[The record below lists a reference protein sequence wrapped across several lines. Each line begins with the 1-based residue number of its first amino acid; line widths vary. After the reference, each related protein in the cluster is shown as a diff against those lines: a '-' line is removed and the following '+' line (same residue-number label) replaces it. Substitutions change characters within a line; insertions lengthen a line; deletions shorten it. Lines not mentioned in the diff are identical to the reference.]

1 MKKYLILLFTVLTS
15 LHVSA
20 QSDGSQ
26 LWLGKQYA
34 NSCQVISQLPDD
46 ATAKIAKQELENNWR
61 GKNVELKIDKSLNLG
76 EGYNIYAR
84 PAQQGDNIQYEAT
97 ITASNPIGLLYGA
110 YELIRLQ
117 NTDAYNTGSGNQ
129 QNFSKAIDETE
140 KPKVGLR
147 ILNHWDN
154 LDGSIERGYAGKS
167 IFKWEEIKLGKNGK
181 GGSISKSLHDRLIT
195 YARANASLGINGS
208 VLNNVNASP
217 KMMTAEYI
225 NKVKVIAN
233 ILRPY
238 GIRVYLSIN
247 FASPMALGYTKTADP
262 LDKKVQ
268 QWWKKKAKEIYATI
282 PDFGGFLVKA
292 NSEGQPGPG
301 DYHRTHADGANM
313 LADAVKPYGGIIMW
327 RSFVY
332 GANHKGEDRVKQA
345 VSEFKGMDGKFRDNV
360 ILQSKNGPLDF
371 QPREPY
377 APIFDNIKQ
386 TPQIAELQITQEYL
400 GQSKHLTYL
409 APMWKEF
416 FGFVNPD
423 RLVGISGVANIG
435 DDANWCGHPFS
446 QANWYA
452 FGRLAWNPS
461 LTAEEIAHEWLV
473 QTYENQDEKF
483 TKPVEMMMMTSRE
496 ACVNYMMPLGL
507 HHIFKFD
514 HHYGPEPDGFIASY
528 PLEWC
533 PVYYHK
539 ADAQGVGFDRSSKGT
554 DAVGQYPEP
563 YRSLYD
569 NIETCPEEYLL
580 WFHHVPWTYKM
591 KSGSTLWQ
599 ELCMKYNMGVA
610 MVEVYRDFWHTSAKQ
625 YMKGHEQEWQHTDS
639 LLNVQ
644 LENAKEW
651 RNTCL
656 KYFQTFSKMKIY
668 EENNVSSTVDK

>member
-1 MKKYLILLFTVLTS
+1 MKKYLIFLFTVLTS

-668 EENNVSSTVDK
+668 E

>member
-140 KPKVGLR
+140 KPQVGLR

-313 LADAVKPYGGIIMW
+313 LADALKPFGGIVMW

-345 VSEFKGMDGKFRDNV
+345 VSEFKDMDGKFRDNV

-416 FGFVNPD
+416 FEFVNPD
-423 RLVGISGVANIG
+423 RLKGIAGVANIG

-539 ADAQGVGFDRSSKGT
+539 ADAQGIGFDRSSKGT

-668 EENNVSSTVDK
+668 E

>member
-61 GKNVELKIDKSLNLG
+61 GKNVELKIDKALNLG

-140 KPKVGLR
+140 KPQVGLR
-147 ILNHWDN
+147 VLNHWDN

-416 FGFVNPD
+416 FDFVNPNK
-423 RLVGISGVANIG
+423 LVGISGVANIG

-473 QTYENQDEKF
+473 QTYENQNEKF

-563 YRSLYD
+563 YHSMYD
-569 NIETCPEEYLL
+569 NIATCPEEYLL

-668 EENNVSSTVDK
+668 E

>member
-1 MKKYLILLFTVLTS
+1 MKKYLILSLAFAFALTTK
-15 LHVSA
+15 A
-20 QSDGSQ
+20 QIFLQKTSDGSM
-26 LWLGKQYA
+26 LWLNKQGY
-34 NSCQVISQLPDD
+34 NTCLVKGMTDKD
-46 ATAKIAKQELENNWR
+46 ATLSIAKDELTKYYK
-61 GKNVELKIDKSLNLG
+61 GKEVSIRIDPLLNLG
-76 EGYNIYAR
+76 EGYMLTDSSI
-84 PAQQGDNIQYEAT
+84 I
-97 ITASNPIGLLYGA
+97 ASSSIGILYGA
-110 YELIRLQ
+110 YDLLRLQ
-117 NTDAYNTGSGNQ
+117 ETGNLSHL
-129 QNFSKAIDETE
+129 SKTE
-140 KPKVGLR
+140 KPAVNLR

-167 IFKWEEIKLGKNGK
+167 IWKWDEIILDKAGEFKN
-181 GGSISKSLHDRLIT
+181 ISKDLRNRLIT
-195 YARANASLGINGS
+195 YARSNASIGINGA

-217 KMMTAEYI
+217 QMMTSEYLH
-225 NKVKVIAN
+225 KVKVIAD
-233 ILRPY
+233 IFRPY

-262 LDKKVQ
+262 LDMKVQ
-268 QWWKKKAKEIYATI
+268 LWWKKKAKEIYASI

-301 DYHRTHADGANM
+301 DYHRSHADGANM
-313 LADAVKPYGGIIMW
+313 LADALKPFGGIVMW

-345 VSEFKGMDGKFRDNV
+345 VSEFKYQDGKFRDNV

-377 APIFDNIKQ
+377 APIFDNIHQ

-400 GQSKHLTYL
+400 GQSKHLVYL

-416 FGFVNPD
+416 FRFVSPD
-423 RLVGISGVANIG
+423 KLKGIAGVSNIG
-435 DDANWCGHPFS
+435 DNANWCGHPFS

-461 LTAEEIAHEWLV
+461 ISSEEIAHEWLI
-473 QTYENQDEKF
+473 QTYGCKDERF
-483 TKPVEMMMMTSRE
+483 TKPVEMMMLTSRE

-514 HHYGPEPDGFIASY
+514 HHYGPEPDGFKAEY

-533 PVYYHK
+533 PVYYHQ
-539 ADAQGVGFDRSSKGT
+539 ADSNGIGFNRSSDGT

-569 NIETCPEEYLL
+569 NLATCPEEYLL
-580 WFHHVPWTYKM
+580 WFHHVPWNYRM
-591 KSGSTLWQ
+591 KSGSTLWE
-599 ELCMKYNMGVA
+599 ELCMRYNMGVS
-610 MVEVYRDFWHTSAKQ
+610 MVETYRDYWHTSTKE
-625 YMKGHEQEWQHTDS
+625 YMKDHITEWEMTDS

-644 LENAKEW
+644 LANAKEW
-651 RNTCL
+651 RDVCL
-656 KYFQTFSKMKIY
+656 KYFQTFSKMNIY
-668 EENNVSSTVDK
+668 E

>member
-61 GKNVELKIDKSLNLG
+61 GKNVELKIDKALNLG
-76 EGYNIYAR
+76 EGYNLYAR

-140 KPKVGLR
+140 KPQVGLR

-416 FGFVNPD
+416 FEFVNPD
-423 RLVGISGVANIG
+423 RLKGIAGVANIG

-569 NIETCPEEYLL
+569 NIATCPEEYLL

-668 EENNVSSTVDK
+668 E

>member
-61 GKNVELKIDKSLNLG
+61 GKNVELKIDKTLNLG
-76 EGYNIYAR
+76 EGYHLYAR

-140 KPKVGLR
+140 KPQVGLR

-225 NKVKVIAN
+225 NKVRVIAN

-268 QWWKKKAKEIYATI
+268 QWWKKKAKEIYAAI

-301 DYHRTHADGANM
+301 DYHRTHAEGANM

-416 FGFVNPD
+416 FGFVNPSK
-423 RLVGISGVANIG
+423 LVGISGVANIG

-461 LTAEEIAHEWLV
+461 LSAEEIAHEWLV

-539 ADAQGVGFDRSSKGT
+539 ADAKGIGFDRSSKGT

-580 WFHHVPWTYKM
+580 WFHHVAWNYKM

-656 KYFQTFSKMKIY
+656 KYFQNY
-668 EENNVSSTVDK
+668 VSSTVDK

>member
-61 GKNVELKIDKSLNLG
+61 GKNVELKIDKALNLG
-76 EGYNIYAR
+76 EGYNLYAR

-129 QNFSKAIDETE
+129 QNFSKAIDKTE
-140 KPKVGLR
+140 KPQVGLR

-268 QWWKKKAKEIYATI
+268 QWWQKKAKEIYAAI

-301 DYHRTHADGANM
+301 DYHRTHAEGANM

-416 FGFVNPD
+416 FGFVNPSK
-423 RLVGISGVANIG
+423 LVGISGVANIG

-563 YRSLYD
+563 YRSQYD

-580 WFHHVPWTYKM
+580 WFHHVAWNYKM

-656 KYFQTFSKMKIY
+656 KYFQTFSKMEIQ
-668 EENNVSSTVDK
+668 

>member
-140 KPKVGLR
+140 KPQVGLR

-195 YARANASLGINGS
+195 YARANASFGINGS

-268 QWWKKKAKEIYATI
+268 QWWKKKAKEVYAAI

-301 DYHRTHADGANM
+301 DYHRTHAEGANM

-416 FGFVNPD
+416 FGFVNPNK
-423 RLVGISGVANIG
+423 LVGISGVANIG

-539 ADAQGVGFDRSSKGT
+539 ADAQGIGFDRSSKGT

-656 KYFQTFSKMKIY
+656 KYFQAFSKMKIY
-668 EENNVSSTVDK
+668 E

>member
-1 MKKYLILLFTVLTS
+1 MKKYLIFLFTVLTS

-61 GKNVELKIDKSLNLG
+61 GKNVELKIDKALNLG

-129 QNFSKAIDETE
+129 QNFSKAIDETK
-140 KPKVGLR
+140 KPQVGLR

-181 GGSISKSLHDRLIT
+181 GGSISKNLHDRLIT

-268 QWWKKKAKEIYATI
+268 QWWKKKAKEIYAAI

-416 FGFVNPD
+416 FDFVNPNK
-423 RLVGISGVANIG
+423 LVGISGVANIG

-580 WFHHVPWTYKM
+580 WFHHVAWDYKM

-656 KYFQTFSKMKIY
+656 KYFQAFSKMKIY
-668 EENNVSSTVDK
+668 E

>member
-34 NSCQVISQLPDD
+34 NSCQVISQLPND

-61 GKNVELKIDKSLNLG
+61 GKNVELKIDKALNLG
-76 EGYNIYAR
+76 EGYNLYAR

-140 KPKVGLR
+140 KPQVGLR

-268 QWWKKKAKEIYATI
+268 QWWKKKAKEIYAAI

-301 DYHRTHADGANM
+301 DYHRTHAEGANM

-416 FGFVNPD
+416 FGFVNPSK
-423 RLVGISGVANIG
+423 LVGISGVANIG

-539 ADAQGVGFDRSSKGT
+539 ADAKGIGFDRSSKGT

-656 KYFQTFSKMKIY
+656 KYFQNY
-668 EENNVSSTVDK
+668 VSSTVDK

>member
-129 QNFSKAIDETE
+129 QNFSKAIDETR
-140 KPKVGLR
+140 KPQVGLR

-181 GGSISKSLHDRLIT
+181 GGSISKNLHDRLIT

-262 LDKKVQ
+262 LNKKVQ

-473 QTYENQDEKF
+473 QTYENQDERF

-569 NIETCPEEYLL
+569 NIATCPEEYLL

-668 EENNVSSTVDK
+668 E

>member
-140 KPKVGLR
+140 KPQVGLR

-225 NKVKVIAN
+225 NKVKIIAN

-496 ACVNYMMPLGL
+496 ACINYMMPLGL

-625 YMKGHEQEWQHTDS
+625 YMKRHEQEWQHTDS

-668 EENNVSSTVDK
+668 E

>member
-46 ATAKIAKQELENNWR
+46 ATAKIAKLELENNWR
-61 GKNVELKIDKSLNLG
+61 GKNVELKIDKALNLG

-140 KPKVGLR
+140 KPQVGLR

-268 QWWKKKAKEIYATI
+268 LWWQKKAKEIYAAI

-301 DYHRTHADGANM
+301 DYQRTHAEGANM

-377 APIFDNIKQ
+377 APIFDNIRQ

-416 FGFVNPD
+416 FGFVNPSK
-423 RLVGISGVANIG
+423 LVGISGVANIG

-473 QTYENQDEKF
+473 QTYENQNEKF

-563 YRSLYD
+563 YHSMYD
-569 NIETCPEEYLL
+569 NIATCPEEYLL
-580 WFHHVPWTYKM
+580 WFHHVPWNYKM

-651 RNTCL
+651 RETCL
-656 KYFQTFSKMKIY
+656 KYFQTFSKMDIQ
-668 EENNVSSTVDK
+668 

>member
-140 KPKVGLR
+140 KPQVGLR

-225 NKVKVIAN
+225 NKVKIIAN

-345 VSEFKGMDGKFRDNV
+345 VSEFKSMDGKFRDNV

-473 QTYENQDEKF
+473 QTYENQNEKF

-591 KSGSTLWQ
+591 KSGSTLWR

-668 EENNVSSTVDK
+668 E

>member
-1 MKKYLILLFTVLTS
+1 MVHSYGSESSMLTHAKLF
-15 LHVSA
+15 H
-20 QSDGSQ
+20 
-26 LWLGKQYA
+26 
-34 NSCQVISQLPDD
+34 SCPD

-140 KPKVGLR
+140 KPQVGLR

-268 QWWKKKAKEIYATI
+268 QWWQKKAKEIYATI

-539 ADAQGVGFDRSSKGT
+539 ADAQGIGFDRSSKGT

-668 EENNVSSTVDK
+668 E

>member
-1 MKKYLILLFTVLTS
+1 MKKYLILSLAFAFALTTK
-15 LHVSA
+15 A
-20 QSDGSQ
+20 QIFFQKTSDGSM
-26 LWLGKQYA
+26 LWLNKQGY
-34 NSCQVISQLPDD
+34 NTCLVKGMTDKD
-46 ATAKIAKQELENNWR
+46 ATLSIAKDELTKYYK
-61 GKNVELKIDKSLNLG
+61 GKEVSIRVDPLLNLG
-76 EGYNIYAR
+76 EGYMLTDSSI
-84 PAQQGDNIQYEAT
+84 I
-97 ITASNPIGLLYGA
+97 ASNSIGILYGA
-110 YELIRLQ
+110 YDLLRLQ
-117 NTDAYNTGSGNQ
+117 ETGNLSHL
-129 QNFSKAIDETE
+129 SKTE
-140 KPKVGLR
+140 KPAVNLR

-167 IFKWEEIKLGKNGK
+167 IWKWDEIILDKAGEFKN
-181 GGSISKSLHDRLIT
+181 ISKDLRNRLIT
-195 YARANASLGINGS
+195 YARSNASIGINGA

-217 KMMTAEYI
+217 QMMTSEYLH
-225 NKVKVIAN
+225 KVKVIAD
-233 ILRPY
+233 IFRPY

-262 LDKKVQ
+262 LDMKVQ
-268 QWWKKKAKEIYATI
+268 LWWKKKAKEIYASI

-301 DYHRTHADGANM
+301 DYHRSHADGANM
-313 LADAVKPYGGIIMW
+313 LADALKPFGGIVMW

-345 VSEFKGMDGKFRDNV
+345 VSEFKYQDGKFRDNV

-377 APIFDNIKQ
+377 APIFDNIHQ

-400 GQSKHLTYL
+400 GQSKHLVYL

-416 FGFVNPD
+416 FRFVSPD
-423 RLVGISGVANIG
+423 KLKGIAGVSNIG
-435 DDANWCGHPFS
+435 DNANWCGHPFS

-461 LTAEEIAHEWLV
+461 ISSEEIAHEWLI
-473 QTYENQDEKF
+473 QTYGCKDERF
-483 TKPVEMMMMTSRE
+483 TKPVEMMMLTSRE

-514 HHYGPEPDGFIASY
+514 HHYGPEPDGFKAEY

-533 PVYYHK
+533 PVYYHQ
-539 ADAQGVGFDRSSKGT
+539 ADSNGIGFNRSSDGT

-569 NIETCPEEYLL
+569 NLATCPEEYLL
-580 WFHHVPWTYKM
+580 WFHHVPWNYRM
-591 KSGSTLWQ
+591 KSGSTLWE
-599 ELCMKYNMGVA
+599 ELCMRYNMGVS
-610 MVEVYRDFWHTSAKQ
+610 MVETYRDYWHTSTKE
-625 YMKGHEQEWQHTDS
+625 YMKDHITEWEMTDS

-644 LENAKEW
+644 LASAKEW
-651 RNTCL
+651 RDVCL
-656 KYFQTFSKMKIY
+656 KYFQTFSKMNI
-668 EENNVSSTVDK
+668 DK

>member
-1 MKKYLILLFTVLTS
+1 MKKILISLFIVLAS
-15 LHVSA
+15 LQASA
-20 QSDGSQ
+20 QNDGSS
-26 LWLGKQYA
+26 LWLGKAYA
-34 NSCQVISQLPDD
+34 NSCQVTTSAAED
-46 ATAKIAKQELENNWR
+46 ATVKIARQELENNWR
-61 GKNVELKIDKSLNLG
+61 GKNVELKIDKALNLG
-76 EGYNIYAR
+76 EGFRLYAR
-84 PAQQGDNIQYEAT
+84 PAHQGDHIQYEAT
-97 ITASNPIGLLYGA
+97 ITASTPIGLLYGA

-117 NTDAYNTGSGNQ
+117 NTDAYNVGSGKQ
-129 QNFSKAIDETE
+129 QNFGKTIDETE
-140 KPKVGLR
+140 KPQVGLR

-167 IFKWEEIKLGKNGK
+167 IFKWEEIKLGKKGK

-268 QWWKKKAKEIYATI
+268 QWWQKKAKEIYAAI

-301 DYHRTHADGANM
+301 DYHRTHAEGANM

-377 APIFDNIKQ
+377 APIFDNIKK

-416 FGFVNPD
+416 FDFVNPD
-423 RLVGISGVANIG
+423 KLVGISGVANIG

-461 LTAEEIAHEWLV
+461 LSAEEIAHEWLV

-539 ADAQGVGFDRSSKGT
+539 ADTKGIGFDRSSKGT

-563 YRSLYD
+563 YRSQYD

-580 WFHHVPWTYKM
+580 WFHHVAWDYKM

-610 MVEVYRDFWHTSAKQ
+610 MVEVYRDYWHTSAKQ

-651 RNTCL
+651 RETCL
-656 KYFQTFSKMKIY
+656 KYFQTFSKMDIQ
-668 EENNVSSTVDK
+668 

>member
-1 MKKYLILLFTVLTS
+1 MKKYLILSLAFAFALTTK
-15 LHVSA
+15 A
-20 QSDGSQ
+20 QIFFQKTNDGSM
-26 LWLGKQYA
+26 LWLNKQGYNTCLVKGKT
-34 NSCQVISQLPDD
+34 DKD
-46 ATAKIAKQELENNWR
+46 ATLSIAKDELTKYYK
-61 GKNVELKIDKSLNLG
+61 GKEVSIRVDPLLNLG
-76 EGYNIYAR
+76 EGYMLTDSSI
-84 PAQQGDNIQYEAT
+84 I
-97 ITASNPIGLLYGA
+97 ASSSIGILYGA
-110 YELIRLQ
+110 YDLLRLQ
-117 NTDAYNTGSGNQ
+117 ETGNLSHL
-129 QNFSKAIDETE
+129 SKTE
-140 KPKVGLR
+140 KPAVNLR

-167 IFKWEEIKLGKNGK
+167 IWKWDEIILDKAGEFKN
-181 GGSISKSLHDRLIT
+181 ISKDLRNRLIT
-195 YARANASLGINGS
+195 YARSNASIGINGA

-217 KMMTAEYI
+217 QMMTSEYLH
-225 NKVKVIAN
+225 KVKVIAD
-233 ILRPY
+233 IFRPY

-262 LDKKVQ
+262 LDMKVQ
-268 QWWKKKAKEIYATI
+268 LWWKKKAKEIYASI

-301 DYHRTHADGANM
+301 DYHRSHADGANM
-313 LADAVKPYGGIIMW
+313 LADALKPFGGIVMW

-345 VSEFKGMDGKFRDNV
+345 VSEFKYQDGKFRDNV

-377 APIFDNIKQ
+377 APIFDNIHQ

-400 GQSKHLTYL
+400 GQSKHLVYL

-416 FGFVNPD
+416 FRFVSPD
-423 RLVGISGVANIG
+423 KLKGIAGVSNIG
-435 DDANWCGHPFS
+435 DNANWCGHPFS

-461 LTAEEIAHEWLV
+461 ISSEEIAHEWLI
-473 QTYENQDEKF
+473 QTYECKDERF
-483 TKPVEMMMMTSRE
+483 TKPVEMMMLTSRE

-514 HHYGPEPDGFIASY
+514 HHYGPEPDGFKAEY

-533 PVYYHK
+533 PVYYHQ
-539 ADAQGVGFDRSSKGT
+539 ADSNGIGFNRSSDGT

-569 NIETCPEEYLL
+569 NLATCPEEYLL
-580 WFHHVPWTYKM
+580 WFHHVPWNYRM
-591 KSGSTLWQ
+591 KSGSTLWE
-599 ELCMKYNMGVA
+599 ELCMRYNMGVS
-610 MVEVYRDFWHTSAKQ
+610 MVETYRDYWHTSTKE
-625 YMKGHEQEWQHTDS
+625 YMKDHITEWEMTDS

-644 LENAKEW
+644 LASAKEW
-651 RNTCL
+651 RDVCL
-656 KYFQTFSKMKIY
+656 KYFQTFSKMNID
-668 EENNVSSTVDK
+668 E

>member
-225 NKVKVIAN
+225 NKVKIIAN

-473 QTYENQDEKF
+473 QTYENQDERF

-554 DAVGQYPEP
+554 DAVRQYPEP

-668 EENNVSSTVDK
+668 E

>member
-61 GKNVELKIDKSLNLG
+61 GKNVELKIDKALNLG
-76 EGYNIYAR
+76 EGYNLYAR

-129 QNFSKAIDETE
+129 QNFSKAINKTE
-140 KPKVGLR
+140 KPQVGLR

-268 QWWKKKAKEIYATI
+268 QWWKKKAKEIYAAI

-301 DYHRTHADGANM
+301 DYHRTHAEGANM

-377 APIFDNIKQ
+377 APIFDNIKK

-416 FGFVNPD
+416 FDFVNPNK
-423 RLVGISGVANIG
+423 LVGISGVANIG

-580 WFHHVPWTYKM
+580 WFHHVAWDYKM

-668 EENNVSSTVDK
+668 E

>member
-1 MKKYLILLFTVLTS
+1 MKKYLIFLFTVLTS

-34 NSCQVISQLPDD
+34 NSCQVISQLPDN

-61 GKNVELKIDKSLNLG
+61 GKNVELKIDKALNLG

-129 QNFSKAIDETE
+129 QNFSKAIDETK
-140 KPKVGLR
+140 KPQVGLR

-181 GGSISKSLHDRLIT
+181 GGSISKNLHDRLIT

-268 QWWKKKAKEIYATI
+268 QWWKKKAKEIYAAI

-301 DYHRTHADGANM
+301 DYHRTHAEGANM

-416 FGFVNPD
+416 FDFVNPD
-423 RLVGISGVANIG
+423 KLVGISGVANIG

-473 QTYENQDEKF
+473 QTYENQDERF

-539 ADAQGVGFDRSSKGT
+539 ADAKGVGFDRSSKGT

-580 WFHHVPWTYKM
+580 WFHHVAWDYKM

-668 EENNVSSTVDK
+668 E

>member
-563 YRSLYD
+563 YRSMYD
-569 NIETCPEEYLL
+569 NIATCPEEYLL

-668 EENNVSSTVDK
+668 E

>member
-1 MKKYLILLFTVLTS
+1 MKKYLILLITVLTS

-140 KPKVGLR
+140 KPQVGLR

-268 QWWKKKAKEIYATI
+268 QWWQKKAKEIYATI

-292 NSEGQPGPG
+292 NAEGQPGPG

-416 FGFVNPD
+416 FSFVNPD

-473 QTYENQDEKF
+473 QTYGNQDERF

-569 NIETCPEEYLL
+569 NIATCPEEYLL

-668 EENNVSSTVDK
+668 E

>member
-1 MKKYLILLFTVLTS
+1 MKKYLILLITVLTS

-61 GKNVELKIDKSLNLG
+61 GKNVELKIDKRLNLG

-140 KPKVGLR
+140 KPQVGLR

-268 QWWKKKAKEIYATI
+268 QWWQKKAKEIYATI

-416 FGFVNPD
+416 FSFVNPD

-473 QTYENQDEKF
+473 QTYGNQDERF

-539 ADAQGVGFDRSSKGT
+539 ADAQGIGFDRSSKGT

-580 WFHHVPWTYKM
+580 WFHHVPWTCKM

-668 EENNVSSTVDK
+668 E

>member
-61 GKNVELKIDKSLNLG
+61 GKNVELKIDKALNLG
-76 EGYNIYAR
+76 EGYNLYAR

-129 QNFSKAIDETE
+129 QNFSKAINKTE
-140 KPKVGLR
+140 KPQVGLR

-345 VSEFKGMDGKFRDNV
+345 VSEFKSMDGKFRDNV

-416 FGFVNPD
+416 FDFVNPNK
-423 RLVGISGVANIG
+423 LVGISGVANIG

-580 WFHHVPWTYKM
+580 WFHHVAWDYKM

-668 EENNVSSTVDK
+668 E

>member
-140 KPKVGLR
+140 KPQVGLR

-181 GGSISKSLHDRLIT
+181 GGSISKSLHDRLVT

-268 QWWKKKAKEIYATI
+268 QWWKKKAKEIYAAI

-301 DYHRTHADGANM
+301 DYHRTHAEGANM

-377 APIFDNIKQ
+377 APIFDNIRQ

-416 FGFVNPD
+416 FGFVNPSK
-423 RLVGISGVANIG
+423 LVGISGVANIG

-461 LTAEEIAHEWLV
+461 LSAEEIAHEWLV

-539 ADAQGVGFDRSSKGT
+539 ADAKGIGFDRSSKGT

-580 WFHHVPWTYKM
+580 WFHHVAWDYKM

-610 MVEVYRDFWHTSAKQ
+610 MVEVYRDFWHTSTKQ

-656 KYFQTFSKMKIY
+656 KYFQNY
-668 EENNVSSTVDK
+668 VSSTVDK

>member
-1 MKKYLILLFTVLTS
+1 MKKYLILLITVLTS

-225 NKVKVIAN
+225 NKVKIIAN

-416 FGFVNPD
+416 FGFVNPN

-473 QTYENQDEKF
+473 QTYGNQDEKF

-539 ADAQGVGFDRSSKGT
+539 ADAQGIGFDRSSKGT

-668 EENNVSSTVDK
+668 E

>member
-1 MKKYLILLFTVLTS
+1 MKKYLILLITVLTS

-34 NSCQVISQLPDD
+34 NSCQVISQLPND

-140 KPKVGLR
+140 KPQVGLR

-268 QWWKKKAKEIYATI
+268 QWWQKKAKEIYATI

-416 FGFVNPD
+416 FGFVNPN

-569 NIETCPEEYLL
+569 NIATCPEEYLL

-668 EENNVSSTVDK
+668 E